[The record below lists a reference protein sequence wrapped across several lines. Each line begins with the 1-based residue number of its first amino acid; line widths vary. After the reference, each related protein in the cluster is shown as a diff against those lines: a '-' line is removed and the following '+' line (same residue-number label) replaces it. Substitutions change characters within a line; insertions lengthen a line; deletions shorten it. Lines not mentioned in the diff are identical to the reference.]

1 MKQDKMQKKIMDLI
15 RQWDKLHPD
24 HGLVVISLPKYDK
37 AQRKA
42 QIQTIAAMLERE
54 EYGEKPGQGKKV
66 R

>member
-24 HGLVVISLPKYDK
+24 YELVVISLPKYDK

-42 QIQTIAAMLERE
+42 QFQTIAAMLERE
-54 EYGEKPGQGKKV
+54 EYGEKQL
-66 R
+66 